1 MENRKEINLKD
12 INENIYFLENQRI
25 QIYINGIYINIYD
38 KKYEEYDYN
47 TFINKIF
54 SRISINKKLQNII
67 YRNVEEEIDEKEDY
81 LIYNTNEISYINGIK
96 DEILN
101 ISLTNYLL
109 NTITYYIF
117 NFKQEKINE
126 YIDILKDNII
136 SSNIIKKKITEN
148 KKIEIIDWIKKIY
161 LNKKIFEDIYKL
173 NLDVKIIFY
182 NLNSLY
188 KIINYDIKQ
197 NGNKKYLYYKLNN
210 NDEIYR
216 KNYYSNHNNSI
227 CYFNE
232 TQNNYYNLIYNEILI
247 INCSNNDDNKEIE
260 NNLINKL
267 KKEIED
273 LKKENNNLLEEN
285 KKLNDN
291 IIDLNNKLNIT
302 FINKENINDEYN
314 EKNKKQR
321 NLIKEIEDLKK
332 EYNILLDENNILLE
346 ENNKLLEENKEL
358 NDELHN
364 KLDITIIN
372 KENINKKNIKK
383 DNIDDKKIKKQLPKN
398 KIQPSKCTKMLI
410 DEEEDISSDSEKEL

>member
-67 YRNVEEEIDEKEDY
+67 YKNVEEEIDEKENY

-136 SSNIIKKKITEN
+136 SSSIIKKKIIEN
-148 KKIEIIDWIKKIY
+148 GKIEIIDWIKKMY

-188 KIINYDIKQ
+188 KIIDYDIKQ

-210 NDEIYR
+210 NNEIYR

-247 INCSNNDDNKEIE
+247 INCLNNDDNKEIE
-260 NNLINKL
+260 NDLINKL
-267 KKEIED
+267 KKEIEY
-273 LKKENNNLLEEN
+273 LKKVNNNLLEEN

-302 FINKENINDEYN
+302 FINKKNINDED
-314 EKNKKQR
+314 NK
-321 NLIKEIEDLKK
+321 I
-332 EYNILLDENNILLE
+332 
-346 ENNKLLEENKEL
+346 
-358 NDELHN
+358 
-364 KLDITIIN
+364 
-372 KENINKKNIKK
+372 
-383 DNIDDKKIKKQLPKN
+383 IKKQLQKRN
-398 KIQPSKCTKMLI
+398 IML
-410 DEEEDISSDSEKEL
+410 DENEEDNM

>member
-12 INENIYFLENQRI
+12 INENIYFLENQKI

-67 YRNVEEEIDEKEDY
+67 YRNVEEEIDEKENY

-126 YIDILKDNII
+126 YIDILKNNII
-136 SSNIIKKKITEN
+136 SSSIFKKKIIEN
-148 KKIEIIDWIKKIY
+148 GKIEIIDWIKKMY

-173 NLDVKIIFY
+173 NLDIKIIFY

-188 KIINYDIKQ
+188 KIIDYDIKQ
-197 NGNKKYLYYKLNN
+197 NRNKKYLYYKLNN

-216 KNYYSNHNNSI
+216 KDYYSNHNNSI

-247 INCSNNDDNKEIE
+247 INCLNNDDYKEIE
-260 NNLINKL
+260 NDLINKL

-273 LKKENNNLLEEN
+273 LKKENNKILEEN
-285 KKLNDN
+285 KKLKDN

-302 FINKENINDEYN
+302 I
-314 EKNKKQR
+314 
-321 NLIKEIEDLKK
+321 
-332 EYNILLDENNILLE
+332 
-346 ENNKLLEENKEL
+346 
-358 NDELHN
+358 
-364 KLDITIIN
+364 
-372 KENINKKNIKK
+372 INKKNIKK
-383 DNIDDKKIKKQLPKN
+383 DNIDDKKIKKRQPIC
-398 KIQPSKCTKMLI
+398 KIMFN
-410 DEEEDISSDSEKEL
+410 DEENDEFSSDEGEL